1 MSCDISIGRGL
12 KCTDSVG
19 GIKNIY
25 FVPFETMTNV
35 VVDDYNRITSVGG
48 NPNAYQFEVI
58 RDADLDQ
65 TVTSSSLTGTTY
77 VQQVLRATLKQ
88 LDYITDD
95 AVMKLAYSKPHII
108 VEDLNRNFFLLGL
121 RNGSDMRTANV
132 KTGRAMGDLSGY
144 QLVFT
149 CEELRLANYIS
160 GSLASVGFNVVEP
173 EDIALVWNNIDV
185 NWELVDVNWE
195 SNFLIDL

>member
-1 MSCDISIGRGL
+1 MSCDISIGRAL
-12 KCTDSVG
+12 KCTDVVG

-25 FVPFETMTNV
+25 FVPFDTMGTV
-35 VVDDYNRITSVGG
+35 TIDDYSRITAVSN
-48 NPNAYQFEVI
+48 NPNAYQFQVT

-65 TVTSSSLTGTTY
+65 TVTSSSLSGTTY

-95 AVMKLAYSKPHII
+95 SVMKLAYSKPHII
-108 VEDLNRNFFLLGL
+108 VEDMNSNFFLLGL
-121 RNGSDMRTANV
+121 RNGSDMRTANAR
-132 KTGRAMGDLSGY
+132 TGRAMGDLSGY

-149 CEELRLANYIS
+149 CEELRLANYIA

-173 EDIALVWNNIDV
+173 QDIALVWNNIDED
-185 NWELVDVNWE
+185 WELVDVNWE